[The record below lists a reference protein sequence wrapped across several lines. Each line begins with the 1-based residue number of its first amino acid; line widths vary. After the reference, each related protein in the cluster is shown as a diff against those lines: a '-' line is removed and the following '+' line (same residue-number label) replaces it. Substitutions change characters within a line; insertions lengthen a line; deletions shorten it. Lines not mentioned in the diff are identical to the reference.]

1 MRQESGGT
9 PGKQDKKS
17 LNLSVVPTGA
27 DAFTTLKL
35 RSFVITSEFFAKASK
50 FIRSNQINSRNNKL

>member
-9 PGKQDKKS
+9 PGKYNKKT

-35 RSFVITSEFFAKASK
+35 RSFVITLEMFAKASH
-50 FIRSNQINSRNNKL
+50 FIRSIR